1 MNPNLKR
8 FLVIFALAAIIH
20 FVLFYFLEEDRN
32 CVFEWGSKCSNSF
45 FIRTSFQVIFM
56 SILFFYL
63 GRKKK
68 IDKQ

>member
-1 MNPNLKR
+1 MNPNIKR
-8 FLVIFALAAIIH
+8 FLVIFVLVAIIN

-45 FIRTSFQVIFM
+45 FIRTCFQVIFM

-63 GRKKK
+63 GRNKK